1 MGAMQLQNKRGEERK
16 DEDHLYVLLQ
26 RSLQVVKEKSKM
38 LQRIDEKERNIG
50 INVLIILILH
60 KESLKEVVKVV
71 NYR

>member
-26 RSLQVVKEKSKM
+26 RRLQVVKEKSKM